1 MDDKWFKLR
10 QKQLGITADQIAAR
24 LGRDRSVISK
34 ILNGKQ
40 RMTLEWA
47 QAFAE
52 ALDCPLPTIL
62 EKAGVAEPAVVSR
75 IRNERSAGDATRWSF
90 RSSQEELEL
99 KEVVAALCRKSEDIS
114 IWRVTSR
121 AMVLAGYLSGDWLA
135 VDASMSERVKP
146 GDAVVAEVYDN
157 RAGTSK
163 IVLRRYEPPVLIA
176 ATIDPDEDRLHVA
189 DGVNVVVKGK
199 IVASWRA

>member
-1 MDDKWFKLR
+1 
-10 QKQLGITADQIAAR
+10 
-24 LGRDRSVISK
+24 
-34 ILNGKQ
+34 
-40 RMTLEWA
+40 
-47 QAFAE
+47 
-52 ALDCPLPTIL
+52 
-62 EKAGVAEPAVVSR
+62 
-75 IRNERSAGDATRWSF
+75 
-90 RSSQEELEL
+90 
-99 KEVVAALCRKSEDIS
+99 
-114 IWRVTSR
+114 
-121 AMVLAGYLSGDWLA
+121 MVLAGYLSGDWLA